1 MERGKWFIF
10 GFLLA
15 LIVTCMGYLFHIGR
29 PEATLFLAQSVVDNA
44 IFCGMFIIVVIVTG
58 INC

>member
-1 MERGKWFIF
+1 VERGKWFVF

-15 LIVTCMGYLFHIGR
+15 LIITSLGYILHVNR